1 MFIVYKNKEKKPK
14 SNLNKKNIFT
24 QINSSPKKIKEKLT
38 SSNINS
44 SFITNNSIDSGKGL
58 TNFLQS
64 DQNALNTT
72 QKNEFLSK
80 KIKFHIDKIGI
91 EKEESNNIFKG
102 MDSTEGKKK
111 KKRKI
116 IIQSTE
122 EDVNEGRWDTN
133 EHMRFLEAINI
144 FGNEWKEV
152 KKYIGTRSSNQVR
165 SHAQKF
171 FLKLKTFK
179 DPSLGVDF
187 TGDSIKNFSTVI
199 NIIKEAK
206 KEINCPN
213 ILSVLNQK
221 LSERNIKINNDSI
234 NNNKS
239 EDVIVNDNKII
250 INNESINKNDYN
262 RTFKEFIVKNP
273 SKKIFKSKSFN
284 KKEKKIVKFCKIKSN
299 KNNKLKEKIGANIN
313 KNNKIIE
320 ENNKTKEISINK
332 KSNEERYFD
341 YENYYNN
348 ILDEYIYDNSNKFDY
363 EANDNYLFS
372 VSNCMKEINTIS
384 LINRDYYC

>member
-171 FLKLKTFK
+171 FLKCKKFK
-179 DPSLGVDF
+179 DDSLDIDF
-187 TGDSIKNFSTVI
+187 TKANIDTKYIIKTLRDIISNSKDE
-199 NIIKEAK
+199 NIIEILYKKLNKLQLKKDVFKKDLSKFDDKLKETY
-206 KEINCPN
+206 
-213 ILSVLNQK
+213 
-221 LSERNIKINNDSI
+221 INNDINSNKEKNLDNLQKNDNYTYSKKDSGNIFELRDYCGDFKIINLFDFDEPIKKKEFNEIFNEEI
-234 NNNKS
+234 NNNFSFFSK
-239 EDVIVNDNKII
+239 DNDFII
-250 INNESINKNDYN
+250 DEFINMDNNE
-262 RTFKEFIVKNP
+262 
-273 SKKIFKSKSFN
+273 KKFW
-284 KKEKKIVKFCKIKSN
+284 
-299 KNNKLKEKIGANIN
+299 
-313 KNNKIIE
+313 
-320 ENNKTKEISINK
+320 
-332 KSNEERYFD
+332 
-341 YENYYNN
+341 
-348 ILDEYIYDNSNKFDY
+348 
-363 EANDNYLFS
+363 
-372 VSNCMKEINTIS
+372 
-384 LINRDYYC
+384 